1 MKSEHFLTCYT
12 KINSKCIK
20 ELNVRP
26 DLIKLLGENTDRT
39 FFDICSSK
47 IFYDSPSRKVKI
59 KTNET

>member
-12 KINSKCIK
+12 KINSTCIK
-20 ELNVRP
+20 KLNVRP
-26 DLIKLLGENTDRT
+26 DIIKLLEGNTDRT
-39 FFDICSSK
+39 FSDICSSK